1 MKNYKLLQ
9 AYCFVVAILF
19 LGTSFY
25 IFGSQHTFKLN
36 WFVLLIISILYFNS
50 EKISNILNIKIF
62 YILLL
67 ILSYILSKFFDK
79 EFFKININLM
89 VAIII
94 FLIFLISFIA
104 IYCLKKEN
112 ERLGKSSCFRLKTKS
127 LENKF

>member
-36 WFVLLIISILYFNS
+36 WFVILIIAFCILILKKFLTYLILKYF
-50 EKISNILNIKIF
+50 IS
-62 YILLL
+62 YLL

-104 IYCLKKEN
+104 IYCFKKRE
-112 ERLGKSSCFRLKTKS
+112 
-127 LENKF
+127 

>member
-36 WFVLLIISILYFNS
+36 WFVILIISILYFNS
-50 EKISNILNIKIF
+50 EKISNILNTKIF

-89 VAIII
+89 AAIIIFLI

-104 IYCLKKEN
+104 IYCFKKGE
-112 ERLGKSSCFRLKTKS
+112 
-127 LENKF
+127 

>member
-36 WFVLLIISILYFNS
+36 WFVILIISILYFNS

-94 FLIFLISFIA
+94 FLIFLISFID
-104 IYCLKKEN
+104 IYCFKKRE
-112 ERLGKSSCFRLKTKS
+112 
-127 LENKF
+127 